1 MAEAQKLMTKK
12 ELIDKI
18 MADTELPRKSVAAVL
33 DSVQDAIA
41 KSLSKKGA
49 GAFILPGL
57 LKIVKKR
64 VPAKK
69 AQKNVPNPF
78 KPGEFRDIPAKKA
91 HDTIKIKALK
101 NLKDMI

>member
-1 MAEAQKLMTKK
+1 MTDVKKPMTKK

-18 MADTELPRKSVAAVL
+18 MADTNLPRKQVAAVL

-41 KSLSKKGA
+41 MGLSKKGA

-57 LKIVKKR
+57 LKISKKL

-91 HDTIKIKALK
+91 HNTVKIKALK
-101 NLKDMI
+101 NLKEMI